1 MLLNALNGRLRLKA
15 SKKTLSLLE
24 ECLLS
29 MRHVYQIHAH
39 IITSGRSSDKFSLS
53 KLIAF
58 SAISPNGDLAYAL
71 SLFRL
76 IHHPNIFMWNTMM
89 RGCVEKDRPVLGL
102 SLYKQMVDG
111 GDRPNNYTFSFLL
124 RSVGG
129 IRGLVEGR
137 CVHGQI
143 VKLGWASY
151 DFVRNGLIHAYVV
164 LGLVDDARQV
174 FDESPEKDVVS
185 WTAVVN
191 GYAKAGRIE
200 TARVLFDEM
209 PEKNAVSWS
218 AMIASYTQLGLANE
232 ALEMFR
238 EMQLAGLRPNY
249 AAILS
254 VLCACAQVGAL
265 EQGKWIH
272 CYVGRQGM
280 ELDCA
285 VGTALIDVYA
295 KCGYIDIAHQV
306 FVQMPEK
313 DVCAWTSMISG
324 CAMHGHGERAIQ
336 LFFEM
341 QRNGVRPNEVSFIGV
356 LSACGQVGLVEYGRR
371 CFENMTRV
379 FNITPGIEHYGCM
392 VNLYGRAGMLED
404 ARALVQTMPVK
415 PDAYVLGALLGAA
428 KMHGDVE
435 LAEQMARK
443 LGELGID
450 HGGVH
455 VLLSNMYAAAQ
466 RWEDVARVRKG
477 MEQKKVKKTPGCSL
491 IEVDGEVIEFVA
503 GDKSHAF
510 MKEVELLLYGMDK
523 QLKSLGYVV
532 DKSQFILD
540 VDFTY

>member
-1 MLLNALNGRLRLKA
+1 MLPNALNGRLRLRA
-15 SKKTLSLLE
+15 SKKALSFLE
-24 ECLLS
+24 QCLLS
-29 MRHVYQIHAH
+29 MRHVYQILAH
-39 IITSGRSSDKFSLS
+39 VIVSGRSSDKFTLS

-58 SAISPNGDLAYAL
+58 SAISPSGDLDYAL
-71 SLFRL
+71 SLFRQ
-76 IHHPNIFMWNTMM
+76 ITHPNVFMWNTMM
-89 RGCVEKDRPVLGL
+89 RGCVEKDRPILAL
-102 SLYKQMVDG
+102 SLYKKMVDG

-124 RSVGG
+124 RAVVGAG
-129 IRGLVEGR
+129 GLVEGR
-137 CVHGQI
+137 CVHAQI

-151 DFVRNGLIHAYVV
+151 DFVQNGLIHVYVV

-174 FDESPEKDVVS
+174 FDESSEKDVVS
-185 WTAVVN
+185 WTAIVN
-191 GYAKAGRIE
+191 GYAKSGRIE
-200 TARVLFDEM
+200 TARALFDEM

-218 AMIASYTQLGLANE
+218 AMIASYAQLGFANE
-232 ALEMFR
+232 AIEIFR

-272 CYVGRQGM
+272 CYVRKQGM

-285 VGTALIDVYA
+285 IGTALIDVYA

-324 CAMHGHGERAIQ
+324 SAMHGLGERAIE
-336 LFFEM
+336 LFLKM
-341 QRNGVRPNEVSFIGV
+341 QRDGVRPNEVTFIGV

-371 CFENMTRV
+371 CFENMTRL

-392 VNLYGRAGMLED
+392 VNLYGRAGMLEY

-428 KMHGDVE
+428 KMRGDVE
-435 LAEQMARK
+435 LAEQMASK
-443 LGELGID
+443 LGDLRLD

-455 VLLSNMYAAAQ
+455 VLISNMYAAAQ
-466 RWEDVARVRKG
+466 RWEDVARVRKV
-477 MEQKKVKKTPGCSL
+477 MEEKKVKKTPGCSL

-510 MKEVELLLYGMDK
+510 IEEVELLLHGMDK